1 MVGGVGRYG
10 RLFSWIVGKVHPLGR
25 LGVTPG
31 GARGAVPGLA
41 AGCRGGFRCSPTRR
55 TTGGFGFVL
64 VVVVMVPMA
73 FLLLAGAGMLV
84 DAARQLVSHRLALEG
99 CLFTLLTAVACMYG
113 MRCCSADRNSYR
125 YDLS

>member
-1 MVGGVGRYG
+1 M
-10 RLFSWIVGKVHPLGR
+10 
-25 LGVTPG
+25 
-31 GARGAVPGLA
+31 
-41 AGCRGGFRCSPTRR
+41 
-55 TTGGFGFVL
+55 L

-84 DAARQLVSHRLALEG
+84 DAARQLVSHRLALGG